1 MEKRVKITTLIV
13 VIAAALLF
21 ASMAEAVNKQALLP
35 CEVSFQDL
43 EAEILSDYPE
53 ASLTRNMT
61 PEQAEVFWQRVLVF
75 SHHPAPTNFSGVTL
89 WKMTIAEGDMP
100 DKISIYDKWNNPYSL
115 VLADRS
121 GCLVFEALIITS
133 TLEALMSVKPPP
145 LPRHQ
150 NVAGL

>member
-21 ASMAEAVNKQALLP
+21 ASLAEAVNKQAPAP
-35 CEVSFQDL
+35 CEISFQ
-43 EAEILSDYPE
+43 ETVKEVLSAYRG
-53 ASLTRNMT
+53 ASFTRDMT
-61 PEQAEVFWQRVLVF
+61 REQTKIFWQRVLVF
-75 SHHPAPTNFSGVTL
+75 SHHRAPTNFSGVTL

-100 DKISIYDKWNNPYSL
+100 DKISIYDEWNNPYSL
-115 VLADRS
+115 VLAGRS
-121 GCLVFEALIITS
+121 RCLVFEALIITS

>member
-1 MEKRVKITTLIV
+1 MRITAFIAVIV
-13 VIAAALLF
+13 ATLLF
-21 ASMAEAVNKQALLP
+21 AVTVEAVNKQALSP

-61 PEQAEVFWQRVLVF
+61 PEQAEVFWRRVLVF
-75 SHHPAPTNFSGVTL
+75 SHHRAPRNFSGVTL
-89 WKMTIAEGDMP
+89 WKMTVAEGKMP

-115 VLADRS
+115 VLADRD

-133 TLEALMSVKPPP
+133 TLEALMPVKPPP
-145 LPRHQ
+145 FPRHQ
-150 NVAGL
+150 KEAGL